1 MIKLYILFPGLALA
15 IVEIIAGVILEK
27 KKTEIGAPLLF
38 HGGTLIFLSI
48 ILAFIT
54 KVLFKDMWL
63 FIAFILVF
71 YTGTL
76 IWLCNT
82 RINQKKSKI
91 YHREEE
97 RQSNWK

>member
-1 MIKLYILFPGLALA
+1 MIKLYILLPGLALA

-27 KKTEIGAPLLF
+27 KKNEIGAPLLF

-91 YHREEE
+91 YYREEE